1 MRRMSGVDAK
11 AFFYP
16 SESSSGSPEH
26 VALGPLTVPSILSP
40 QLALPPSSHQDAI
53 LAVTVT
59 FSVPYCEDNDT
70 GLSTAAVI
78 P

>member
-1 MRRMSGVDAK
+1 MSGVDAK
-11 AFFYP
+11 AFFYQANLLP
-16 SESSSGSPEH
+16 AAPEH

-59 FSVPYCEDNDT
+59 FSVLYCEDNDT